1 MAKAITQIRK
11 EIPNQEMEQSQAVSE
26 ILQELAANKE
36 AILEAISIIK
46 GLHETKI
53 LEAVHSMIEQRTE
66 IGAIAIQQV
75 NQPTMHNVIK
85 NGMSAFSFLGS
96 LQPEQLTTILDGLK
110 NGLKRVS
117 NTGQKGEKQS
127 LWKLRKR
134 LWSPEIRAAM
144 TTMVDFMDG
153 MGEAFLRNRRENP

>member
-1 MAKAITQIRK
+1 MAKAIKQIRK
-11 EIPNQEMEQSQAVSE
+11 ELPNQEMEQSQAVSE
-26 ILQELAANKE
+26 IIQELAANKE

-46 GLHETKI
+46 GLHETKV
-53 LEAVHSMIEQRTE
+53 LDAVHAMIEQRTE

-96 LQPEQLTTILDGLK
+96 LQPGQLTTILDGLGQ
-110 NGLKRVS
+110 GLKRLS

-153 MGEAFLRNRRENP
+153 MGEVFLRNRRENP